1 MDVERI
7 KICQASK
14 YYVSCSKKF
23 KDTLVFHR
31 KSNHVSAMWQHLILL
46 TIRQYEGKNYL
57 LRFPVLHVKVIIKK
71 LTNVFDLL
79 DKLLHCASPPETSL
93 LIPSSV
99 QRTIFL
105 FLKFDDLLITPL
117 MMI

>member
-1 MDVERI
+1 MSGRAGNIHRVFEN
-7 KICQASK
+7 
-14 YYVSCSKKF
+14 F
-23 KDTLVFHR
+23 KDTLVFHT
-31 KSNHVSAMWQHLILL
+31 AMWQYLILL
-46 TIRQYEGKNYL
+46 TIIRQYEGKNYL

-79 DKLLHCASPPETSL
+79 DKLLHCASLPETSL

-105 FLKFDDLLITPL
+105 FLKFDDLLLTPL